1 MPVTQRSIGSAAAQG
16 LSEKR
21 PQHLCGASDRRR
33 SLRRKAWLSGRILF
47 NLDRSSMSVR
57 VRDLSGSGARVTL
70 SIPWPC
76 PKRFS
81 LEVDM
86 PGAGMQ
92 IRQCEVV
99 WQHGLTIG
107 LRFTAAGS
115 RRPAR

>member
-1 MPVTQRSIGSAAAQG
+1 MPVRQSSFASAPAQG
-16 LSEKR
+16 ISPER
-21 PQHLCGASDRRR
+21 PHDLREATDRRR
-33 SLRRKAWLSGRILF
+33 SARRKAWLSGRILF